1 MLQESDCICYFI
13 NETGFYIEF
22 VKQNNV
28 YTHFKMK
35 AQGTLTDACETVL
48 DYAKSDEEVIP
59 ITGDDGLQIKFFVM
73 HAFAQNYEESAARAF
88 KEGTAVLPKLLI
100 MPAISAT
107 NRGVSSKDC
116 HWSYRI
122 GFPPS
127 VYVIVQELGRVDQD
141 PTADFGDN

>member
-1 MLQESDCICYFI
+1 MLQESDCICYFT
-13 NETGFYIEF
+13 NETGCYSKF

-28 YTHFKMK
+28 YTHSKMK

-48 DYAKSDEEVIP
+48 DYAKSDGEVIP
-59 ITGDDGLQIKFFVM
+59 ITGDDGLEIKFFVM
-73 HAFAQNYEESAARAF
+73 HAFAQNYDDSAAQAY

-116 HWSYRI
+116 HWSYCI

-127 VYVIVQELGRVDQD
+127 VYMIVQELGRVDQD
-141 PTADFGDN
+141 LTAGFGDN